1 MGGAPCRLIPGFPR
15 RKGDLGPLYTFSLD
29 SKLIVTPTDTGTI
42 VMNWLEDLFE
52 DVQ

>member
-15 RKGDLGPLYTFSLD
+15 RKGDLGPLYTFSQD